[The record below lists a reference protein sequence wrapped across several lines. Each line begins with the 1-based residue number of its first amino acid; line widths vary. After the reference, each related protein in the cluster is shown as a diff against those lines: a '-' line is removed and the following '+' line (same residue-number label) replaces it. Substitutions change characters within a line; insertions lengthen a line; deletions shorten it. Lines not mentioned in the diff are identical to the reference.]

1 MKTLRESEEKY
12 RLLADNMLDVIWS
25 LDLKGQI
32 TYVSPSVK
40 ESLGYTQEEA
50 IKLSLDRMFTPASA
64 EKVVQNIRQILKD
77 ARPGKKR
84 NLSKRLELEYFRK
97 DGSRMW
103 GETISSIMWDPAGNM
118 VGLTGISRD
127 VTKRKRAEQALRKR
141 ESELKAKS
149 RELAEVNAALKVL
162 MKQIKADQ
170 REFERNVIS
179 NVNKLV
185 LPYIERLK
193 TSGINKYQM
202 SLTNVLESNLKN
214 IISPFVGKL
223 SSKFLSLSP
232 MEIRLVALIRDGKTN
247 KEMAEL
253 LSISKS
259 TILTH
264 RHRLRKKLGLKN
276 KKINLQAFL
285 LSLKE

>member
-1 MKTLRESEEKY
+1 VKNLWENEEKY

-50 IKLSLDRMFTPASA
+50 MNLSLDRMFSPASA
-64 EKVVQNIRQILKD
+64 EKVVQNIREILKD
-77 ARPGKKR
+77 PRPGKKR
-84 NLSKRLELEYFRK
+84 NPSKRLELEYFRK
-97 DGSRMW
+97 DGSRIW

-118 VGLTGISRD
+118 IGLTGISRD
-127 VTKRKRAEQALRKR
+127 ITKRKRAEQALRKR

-149 RELAEVNAALKVL
+149 RDLAEVNATLKVL
-162 MKQIKADQ
+162 IKQIKADQ
-170 REFERNVIS
+170 RECERNIVS
-179 NVNKLV
+179 NVKKLV
-185 LPYIERLK
+185 LPYIDKLK

-202 SLTNVLESNLKN
+202 SIINILESNLNN
-214 IISPFVGKL
+214 IISPFTDRL

-232 MEIRLVALIRDGKTN
+232 MEVRLAALIKDGKTN

-253 LSISKS
+253 LCISKG

-264 RHRLRKKLGLKN
+264 RHRLRNKLGLKN
-276 KKINLQAFL
+276 KKVNLQAFL